1 MRQSKAAVAFIN
13 IGHAVDHMFML
24 IFPTAVLAMGAEF
37 DRPFG
42 ELLALS
48 LGGFIAFGAGSL
60 PAGWLGDRWSR
71 RNMMAVF
78 FLGIGAAAILT
89 GFADSPFTLAAGLT
103 LIGLFAAIYHPVGT
117 AMLVAHAEKLGRE
130 LSVNAIWGNFGVAF
144 AALMTGALAEW
155 LGWRYA
161 FIVPG
166 AIAILIGIA
175 FTALVPRTGKVAKR
189 AARHGQGGI
198 PRAVVVRAFLVL
210 AVVTVAGGVV
220 FNAITVSMPKLF
232 DERLSGLAGSSLGIG
247 ALVAAVYT
255 VGAVSQLLVGR
266 YVDRH
271 PLKTVFIPLAL
282 LQAPCLLLAA
292 YSTDWLLVALAAGV
306 VFAIFGQV
314 VINDAMVARYTDDA
328 WRARAYSVR
337 YLVSFGASAA
347 AVPLVALIHGGAG
360 GFAETYLVL
369 AGFGLAVFLGA
380 LAFPHRP
387 DELVPAP
394 ASEAQPAE

>member
-1 MRQSKAAVAFIN
+1 MHQSKAAVAFIN

-89 GFADSPFTLAAGLT
+89 GFSRSPFMLAAGLT

-166 AIAILIGIA
+166 AIAILIGLA
-175 FTALVPRTGKVAKR
+175 FTALVPRTGKVTKR
-189 AARHGQGGI
+189 AARHGQGRI

-232 DERLSGLAGSSLGIG
+232 DERLAALAGSSLGIG

-255 VGAVSQLLVGR
+255 VGAVAQLLVGR

-292 YSTDWLLVALAAGV
+292 HSTDWLLVALAAGV

-337 YLVSFGASAA
+337 YLVSFGAAAA

-387 DELVPAP
+387 DELAPAP
-394 ASEAQPAE
+394 APEVQPAE

>member
-1 MRQSKAAVAFIN
+1 MRQSRAAVAFIN
-13 IGHAVDHMFML
+13 IGHSVDHMFML
-24 IFPTAVLAMGAEF
+24 IFPTAVLGMGAEF
-37 DRPFG
+37 GRDYG

-78 FLGIGAAAILT
+78 FIGIGAAAVVT
-89 GFADSPFTLAAGLT
+89 GFSHSPFALAAGLT

-117 AMLVAHAEKLGRE
+117 AMLVAHADKLGHA
-130 LSVNAIWGNFGVAF
+130 LSTNAVWGNFGVAF
-144 AALMTGALAEW
+144 AALATGALTEW

-166 AIAILIGIA
+166 ALAMLIGLG
-175 FTALVPRTGKVAKR
+175 FVMLVPNGGKTG
-189 AARHGQGGI
+189 ARPVRHSQGTI

-210 AVVTVAGGVV
+210 AVVTVAGGIV
-220 FNAITVSMPKLF
+220 FNAITVSLPKLF
-232 DERLSGLAGSSLGIG
+232 DERLAGLGGSSLGIG
-247 ALVAAVYT
+247 ALVAAVYA

-266 YVDRH
+266 HIDRH

-292 YSTDWLLVALAAGV
+292 YSTDWLVVALAAGV

-314 VINDAMVARYTDDA
+314 VINDAMVARYTDDH

-347 AVPLVALIHGGAG
+347 AVPMVALLHSDTG
-360 GFAETYLVL
+360 GFSDTYVVL
-369 AGFGLAVFLGA
+369 AALGLTVFLGA

-387 DELVPAP
+387 DELAPVPQA
-394 ASEAQPAE
+394 AE

>member
-1 MRQSKAAVAFIN
+1 MRQSRAAVAFIN
-13 IGHAVDHMFML
+13 VGHAVDHMFML
-24 IFPTAVLAMGAEF
+24 IFPTAVLAMGADF

-78 FLGIGAAAILT
+78 FIGIGAAAILT
-89 GFADSPFTLAAGLT
+89 GFSRSPFVLAAGLT
-103 LIGLFAAIYHPVGT
+103 LIGLFAAIYHPIGT
-117 AMLVAHAEKLGRE
+117 AMLVAHTDRIGHA
-130 LSVNAIWGNFGVAF
+130 LSTNAVWGNFGVAF
-144 AALMTGALAEW
+144 AALMTGALSEW

-166 AIAILIGIA
+166 TVAILIGLA
-175 FTALVPRTGKVAKR
+175 FTVLVPATGKAAAKPLR
-189 AARHGQGGI
+189 KGAGAI

-220 FNAITVSMPKLF
+220 FNAVTVSLPKLF
-232 DERLSGLAGSSLGIG
+232 DERLAALAGSSFGIG
-247 ALVAAVYT
+247 ALVAAVYA

-292 YSTDWLLVALAAGV
+292 HSSDWLLVALAAGV

-314 VINDAMVARYTDDA
+314 VINDAMVARYTDDT

-360 GFAETYLVL
+360 GFAATYLVL

-387 DELVPAP
+387 HELAP
-394 ASEAQPAE
+394 ARAAGAQPAE

>member
-1 MRQSKAAVAFIN
+1 MQQSRAAVAFIN
-13 IGHAVDHMFML
+13 IGHSVDHMFML
-24 IFPTAVLAMGAEF
+24 IFPTAVLGMGAEF
-37 DRPFG
+37 GRDYG
-42 ELLALS
+42 ALLALS
-48 LGGFIAFGAGSL
+48 LGGFVAFGAGSL

-78 FLGIGAAAILT
+78 FLGIGAAAVLT
-89 GFADSPFTLAAGLT
+89 GFSRSPVALAAGLT

-117 AMLVAHAEKLGRE
+117 AMLVAHADRLGHA
-130 LSVNAIWGNFGVAF
+130 LSTNAVWGNFGVAF
-144 AALMTGALAEW
+144 AALMTGALTEW

-166 AIAILIGIA
+166 ALAILFGLA
-175 FTALVPRTGKVAKR
+175 FLALVPNGSRGG
-189 AARHGQGGI
+189 ARPVRHNGGTI
-198 PRAVVVRAFLVL
+198 PRAVVLRAFLVL
-210 AVVTVAGGVV
+210 AVVTIAGGIV
-220 FNAITVSMPKLF
+220 FNAITVSLPKLF
-232 DERLSGLAGSSLGIG
+232 DERLVSLTGSSFGIG

-255 VGAVSQLLVGR
+255 VGAVAQLLVGR

-271 PLKTVFIPLAL
+271 PLRTVFIPLAI

-292 YSTDWLLVALAAGV
+292 YSSDWLLVALAAGV

-314 VINDAMVARYTDDA
+314 VINDAMVARYTDDH

-347 AVPLVALIHGGAG
+347 AVPLVALLHGDAG
-360 GFAETYLVL
+360 GFGETYLVL
-369 AGFGLAVFLGA
+369 AAFGLAVFLGA

-387 DELVPAP
+387 DELMPAP
-394 ASEAQPAE
+394 QPAE

>member
-1 MRQSKAAVAFIN
+1 VAFIN
-13 IGHAVDHMFML
+13 IGHSVDHMFML
-24 IFPTAVLAMGAEF
+24 IFPTAVLGMGAEF
-37 DRPFG
+37 GRSYG

-71 RNMMAVF
+71 RDMMAVF

-89 GFADSPFTLAAGLT
+89 GLARTPFMLAAGLT
-103 LIGLFAAIYHPVGT
+103 LVGLFAAIYHPVGT
-117 AMLVAHAEKLGRE
+117 AMLVAHAEKLGHAI
-130 LSVNAIWGNFGVAF
+130 SVNAVWGNFGVAF
-144 AALMTGALAEW
+144 AALATGALTQW

-161 FIVPG
+161 FILPG
-166 AIAILIGIA
+166 IVALLLGLG
-175 FTALVPRTGKVAKR
+175 FLALVPRTGKVA
-189 AARHGQGGI
+189 ARKAGGRQGAI
-198 PRAVVVRAFLVL
+198 PRAVVIRAFLVL
-210 AVVTVAGGVV
+210 AVVAITGGIV
-220 FNAITVSMPKLF
+220 FNAVTVSLPKLF
-232 DERLSGLAGSSLGIG
+232 DERLAALTGSSFGVG

-255 VGAVSQLLVGR
+255 VGAVAQLLVGR

-271 PLKTVFIPLAL
+271 PLKTVFIPLSL

-292 YSTDWLLVALAAGV
+292 YSSDWLLVALASGV

-314 VINDAMVARYTDDA
+314 VINDAMVARYTDDH

-337 YLVSFGASAA
+337 YLVTFGASAV
-347 AVPLVALIHGGAG
+347 AVPLVALLHGEGG
-360 GFAETYLVL
+360 GFGETYLVL

-387 DELVPAP
+387 DELAP
-394 ASEAQPAE
+394 ATQAEAQPAE